1 MNIKLVHLGAQHVVV
16 YQVRTFDKVG
26 KEGPYRAVA
35 SVKCFQGVMKEVH
48 QGLSCRTTF
57 CGKLEAV
64 EFATVVICSSSL

>member
-1 MNIKLVHLGAQHVVV
+1 MNIKLVHLCTQHVVV
-16 YQVRTFDKVG
+16 YQVKTFAEVS

-35 SVKCFQGVMKEVH
+35 SVKCLQGVMKEVH

-64 EFATVVICSSSL
+64 EFASYLF